1 MILPG
6 GADGCTSRR
15 QSIDPGIIG
24 NPASSIKWTSGQSEA
39 ETGMKTISA
48 YTADYAF
55 GQSDLRAEDDS
66 LFVMAGLVRPSSFLF
81 AGAKAWMPGTKPAH
95 DERIKSAR
103 MCRLRFESG
112 FEVGIAQPQ
121 FPLHEKGPCG

>member
-48 YTADYAF
+48 CTADYAF

-81 AGAKAWMPGTKPAH
+81 AGAKAWMPGTKPGH
-95 DERIKSAR
+95 DERDQECPNVPPA
-103 MCRLRFESG
+103 F
-112 FEVGIAQPQ
+112 
-121 FPLHEKGPCG
+121 